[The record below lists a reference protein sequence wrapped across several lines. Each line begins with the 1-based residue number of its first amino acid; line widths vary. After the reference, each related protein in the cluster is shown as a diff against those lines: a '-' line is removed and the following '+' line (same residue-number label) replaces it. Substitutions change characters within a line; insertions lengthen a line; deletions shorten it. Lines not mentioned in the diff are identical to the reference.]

1 DPKFAHSIPRRPFYF
16 CCCATSGIPPRRSP
30 PRSPAFGA
38 SPRRLNPASGIE
50 RDGSIRAADF
60 RNTNQHLSGQNK
72 TGRCGRQ
79 QISSAVLLTL
89 QMPGR
94 TRVKSRGPRWPQP
107 SMPGPFRQV
116 YLDVKGEQS
125 IEQLRLAIKMMLAEP
140 AARKFFAAVLE

>member
-1 DPKFAHSIPRRPFYF
+1 MALHGVHERVQQ
-16 CCCATSGIPPRRSP
+16 
-30 PRSPAFGA
+30 GA
-38 SPRRLNPASGIE
+38 RFVRRLSALDDAAGIDADLKNGSG
-50 RDGSIRAADF
+50 RPS
-60 RNTNQHLSGQNK
+60 TNFE
-72 TGRCGRQ
+72 CG
-79 QISSAVLLTL
+79 AFNL